1 MSSAAARFN
10 EGFLSESYQDASTVS
25 MELDKGKYSY
35 CCLLLFLIEKYF

>member
-25 MELDKGKYSY
+25 MELDKGKYHNF
-35 CCLLLFLIEKYF
+35 CLLLFLIEIYF